1 KDYHL
6 IRNSLGD
13 ITKLMC
19 NGVVVGSYSYDAW
32 GNVEIIEESNSDSI
46 DIDTLYNNPFRYR
59 GYYYDVETSLFWL
72 SSRYYSPELC
82 RFISPD
88 DIEYLDPSSV
98 NGLNLYS
105 YANNN
110 PIEIAYR
117 SPGSGAKGGMV
128 SSIASS
134 VGGLNSGYHGTISN
148 SSNILGALGTL
159 STAFGLFDQWSGYL
173 RGGLDAGL
181 AYWGPKGFGFQF
193 LSKYSSALKKFG
205 IGMTIAGNVLSWGRS
220 VYNNF
225 NNPNYTTGEAI
236 GASFMDAAYY
246 TGKGLVTYWLGSKVG
261 KLAVTAGIAA
271 GSAALGATVFGTTI
285 GFVGALA
292 IGGGVAVLVGIA
304 GAAVIYFLG
313 ECIDEGWELL
323 KKQIFE

>member
-1 KDYHL
+1 
-6 IRNSLGD
+6 
-13 ITKLMC
+13 M
-19 NGVVVGSYSYDAW
+19 
-32 GNVEIIEESNSDSI
+32 
-46 DIDTLYNNPFRYR
+46 
-59 GYYYDVETSLFWL
+59 YYLQ
-72 SSRYYSPELC
+72 SRYYDQKTG
-82 RFISPD
+82 RFIQPADVST
-88 DIEYLDPSSV
+88 LNPSSI

-110 PIEIAYR
+110 PIGIAYR
-117 SPGSGAKGGMV
+117 SSGSGTNGGMV

-173 RGGLDAGL
+173 SGGLDAGL
-181 AYWGPKGFGFQF
+181 AYWGPEGFGFQF
-193 LSKYSSALKKFG
+193 LGKYSSALKKFG
-205 IGMTIAGNVLSWGRS
+205 IGMTIAGNVLSWGSS

-225 NNPNYTTGEAI
+225 NNPNYSTGEAI

-246 TGKGLVTYWLGSKVG
+246 TGKGFGTYWLGSKVG
-261 KLAVTAGIAA
+261 ELAVTAGITA
-271 GSAALGATVFGTTI
+271 GSAALGATAFGTTI
-285 GFVGALA
+285 GFVGAFA

-304 GAAVIYFLG
+304 GAVAIYYLG
-313 ECIDEGWELL
+313 EWIDDGWEWL